1 MRRIGRLL
9 ATALAVFACGL
20 LAEVDPGVASADRIY
35 GGIKASTPG
44 AVAVLNS
51 GATNAYTGQFCGG
64 AAIGRRWVITAHHCV
79 DDKSPGQVQVVAG
92 YTNLFA
98 ASDSDRIGVVS
109 IRLFNASPNG
119 TGQRVGDIAVL
130 ELARDVGYWWAMVP
144 PGSSD
149 SYVGLDNLAYGW
161 GQRWSGD
168 AGPWELQATSVPIK
182 SDYWCYYDKY
192 PAAAFYSSS
201 MLCAGYATIPSGPCS
216 GDSGGPLFVKSGT
229 WQLLGITSWGPAPCG
244 APGANVFADLT
255 DPALNAF
262 VRSQVASPTVA
273 AAPAPAPAAPAA
285 APASGD
291 AVPCPKQIYQQDER
305 TVALQKVKGRPV
317 VKVMTRLR
325 IFEQPT
331 VGEEFN
337 CKRKLTFI
345 LIDKRDGSRI
355 TQLPGS
361 TLGYRKLSGKTFSAP
376 VISWPTD
383 DEFRYESGDFAGAS
397 RFNARLVLAS
407 YLPRTSSTPTRPG
420 DIELR
425 VVRKLASGHQADVV
439 GANIDWSW
447 TVFS

>member
-1 MRRIGRLL
+1 MGHVRHILLTLL
-9 ATALAVFACGL
+9 AALTCSAGFIAG
-20 LAEVDPGVASADRIY
+20 ASNASNGRIY
-35 GGIKASTPG
+35 GGFDASTPG
-44 AVAVLNS
+44 AVAILQS
-51 GATNAYTGQFCGG
+51 GVASAYAARFCGG
-64 AAIGRRWVITAHHCV
+64 AAIGSRWVVTAHHCV
-79 DDKSPGQVQVVAG
+79 DDKSAGQIQVASG
-92 YTNLFA
+92 STNLA
-98 ASDSDRIGVVS
+98 AVGAADRIGVVS
-109 IRLFNASPNG
+109 IRLYGASPNG
-119 TGQRVGDIAVL
+119 TGQRVGDVAVL
-130 ELARDVGYWWAMVP
+130 ELSRDVGYYWAMVP

-149 SYVGLDNLAYGW
+149 SYVGFDTLTYGW
-161 GQRWSGD
+161 GQRWNGD
-168 AGPWELQATSVPIK
+168 AGAWALQTTSVPIQ
-182 SDYWCYYDKY
+182 SDYWCYYDTY
-192 PAAAFYSSS
+192 PAAFYSSS

-262 VRSQVASPTVA
+262 IRAQMASPTVA
-273 AAPAPAPAAPAA
+273 SAPAPSAPAA

-291 AVPCPKQIYQQDER
+291 AVPCPKQIYQQDAR
-305 TVALQKVKGRPV
+305 TVALQRVKGRPV

-355 TQLPGS
+355 AQLPGS

-376 VISWPTD
+376 VISWPTAE
-383 DEFRYESGDFAGAS
+383 EFRFASGDFAGAD

-407 YLPRTSSTPTRPG
+407 YLPRTSSTPTRPE

-439 GANIDWSW
+439 GADVDWSW